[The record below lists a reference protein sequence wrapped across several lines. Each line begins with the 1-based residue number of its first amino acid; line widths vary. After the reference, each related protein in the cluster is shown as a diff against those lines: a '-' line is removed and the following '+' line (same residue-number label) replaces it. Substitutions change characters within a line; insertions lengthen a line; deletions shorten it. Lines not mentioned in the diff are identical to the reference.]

1 MSNDLYAM
9 KLSAAKA
16 TLEYISEDQ
25 IIGVGTGSTVN
36 IFIEQLATVKN
47 KIAGAVASSEST
59 ASALKAHGIPVVDF
73 NSVDVLPLYVDGADA
88 YNTLKQLIKGGGGAL
103 TREKILAYASKKFVC
118 IVDASKKPSVLGESA
133 VPVEVI
139 PMARSLVAR
148 ELVKLGG
155 QPQYRNNFTTD
166 NGNIILDVFG
176 LQITQP
182 IELEH
187 KIKQIIGV
195 VESGIFATRSADVIL
210 VGEATAVK
218 KI

>member
-16 TLEYISEDQ
+16 ALEYITEDQ